1 MKSLNNNY
9 AFIRNFRRLE
19 GNRIEYYGPY
29 STELLLIQ
37 HYNHIKYRVHH
48 SDTLSFISTRTFLG
62 ENYLYD
68 TRQIPRDLP
77 YDEFVLASASR
88 CELCFCEAA
97 HYYDRGTALPQ
108 LLYSHNRD
116 LVYEFKDMF
125 WIRNAVLDFEDN
137 NNFHRVFHGPYD
149 SPEQAEAHKSL
160 VVLPRHKADTQL
172 ILTVPEV
179 YKEFEEKENE
189 YSSFE
194 PWYGHLSE
202 AFCEQA
208 VVRL

>member
-19 GNRIEYYGPY
+19 GLEYYGPY

-37 HYNHIKYRVHH
+37 HYNRIKYRVHH
-48 SDTLSFISTRTFLG
+48 SDTLSFISARTFLG

-77 YDEFVLASASR
+77 YDEFVLASVSR

-97 HYYDRGTALPQ
+97 HYYDRETALPQ
-108 LLYSHNRD
+108 LLYPHNRD

-125 WIRNAVLDFEDN
+125 WIRNAVLGFEDS
-137 NNFHRVFHGPYD
+137 NNFHKVFHGPYD

-160 VVLPRHKADTQL
+160 VVHPRHKADTQL